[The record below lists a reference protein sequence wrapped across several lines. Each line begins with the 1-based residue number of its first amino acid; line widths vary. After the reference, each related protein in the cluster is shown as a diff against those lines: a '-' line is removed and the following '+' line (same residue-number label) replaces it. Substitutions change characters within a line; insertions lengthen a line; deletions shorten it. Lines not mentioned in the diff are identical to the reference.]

1 MASILTDIKKLFGI
15 SQSDKSFDTDLTIDI
30 NSAFSVL
37 TQLGVGPESGF
48 VITGSG
54 EEWEEFIGDVET
66 IELVKTYIFLK
77 VKLMFDVSTLTSPMI
92 ESINRQVS
100 EFEWRLNVAV
110 DTKEPNEEG
119 A

>member
-15 SQSDKSFDTDLTIDI
+15 SRLDTSFDTDLMIDI

-48 VITGSG
+48 VITGSS
-54 EEWEEFIGDVET
+54 EEWEEFIEDT
-66 IELVKTYIFLK
+66 DKIELVKTYIFLK

-92 ESINRQVS
+92 ESINRQIS
-100 EFEWRLNVAV
+100 EFEWRLNVMV
-110 DTKEPNEEG
+110 DTKDPDNNN